1 MKKYVY
7 TKGVETVT
15 VETDGLGEINN
26 FMVTG
31 LIGKNY
37 GSIIE
42 AGLPFKMGDE
52 VTIPMMLNAAK
63 VCKCKVECYEGNQL
77 IIDESVDFSEGEPEM
92 IGTIFGLSLGVAFNE
107 ATYNSVVPASHVEEY
122 PYSES
127 KDSLPWLV
135 AKFEK
140 QVADEDNKDATYDVQ
155 VFADDTQLEFRG
167 NVSSIGELSEDKKTL
182 TAKASQ
188 YLMFEIVKDLGIMR
202 PAKVTW
208 LKIRMIF
215 SGRVYEAQTFVTP
228 GTI

>member
-1 MKKYVY
+1 
-7 TKGVETVT
+7 
-15 VETDGLGEINN
+15 
-26 FMVTG
+26 
-31 LIGKNY
+31 
-37 GSIIE
+37 
-42 AGLPFKMGDE
+42 
-52 VTIPMMLNAAK
+52 
-63 VCKCKVECYEGNQL
+63 
-77 IIDESVDFSEGEPEM
+77 M

-107 ATYNSVVPASHVEEY
+107 ATYNSVVPASYVEEY

-140 QVADEDNKDATYDVQ
+140 QVADEANKDATYDVQ